1 MAVEVKIVLTILK
14 LYREGFNEK
23 VSIGESIEYRG
34 DKYIIIR
41 ILKINKHYFS
51 KSISLT
57 VRVIVQKVGDLSDY
71 YNYKR
76 EVIVDNRYDQS
87 KDDKRIVKI
96 GDIVFPEKGIAYEVV
111 SINSF
116 RYEFVDLVVEYS
128 VRLIV
133 PWSKEE
139 INEALKDERKS
150 TFKVLE
156 GEKK

>member
-1 MAVEVKIVLTILK
+1 MLTILN

-23 VSIGESIEYRG
+23 VSIGESIEYLG

-41 ILKINKHYFS
+41 ILKISKFYFS
-51 KSISLT
+51 QSIRLT
-57 VRVIVQKVGDLSDY
+57 VRVLVQKVGALSDY
-71 YNYKR
+71 YKCKR

-87 KDDKRIVKI
+87 KDDKRIIKI
-96 GDIVFPEKGIAYEVV
+96 GDIIFPKKGIAYEVV

-128 VRLIV
+128 VRLII

-139 INEALKDERKS
+139 INEAVKDERKS

-156 GEKK
+156 GGKV

>member
-1 MAVEVKIVLTILK
+1 MLTILK

-23 VSIGESIEYRG
+23 VSIGESIEYMG
-34 DKYIIIR
+34 DKYIVIR
-41 ILKINKHYFS
+41 ILEVKKHWGS
-51 KSISLT
+51 KSIILM
-57 VRVIVQKVGDLSDY
+57 VRVLVQKVGEPSNFR
-71 YNYKR
+71 NYKK
-76 EVIVDNRYDQS
+76 EAFLTKRYNQS
-87 KDDKRIVKI
+87 KDDKRIIKI
-96 GDIVFPEKGIAYEVV
+96 GDIIFPEKGVAYEVV

-128 VRLIV
+128 VRLII

>member
-1 MAVEVKIVLTILK
+1 MLTIIE

-23 VSIGESIEYRG
+23 VSIGESIEYLG

-41 ILKINKHYFS
+41 ILKISKFYFS
-51 KSISLT
+51 QSIRLT
-57 VRVIVQKVGDLSDY
+57 VRVLVQKVEALSDY
-71 YNYKR
+71 YNCKR

-87 KDDKRIVKI
+87 KDDKRIIKI
-96 GDIVFPEKGIAYEVV
+96 GDIIFPEKGIAYEVV

-128 VRLIV
+128 VRLII

-139 INEALKDERKS
+139 INEAVKDERKS

-156 GEKK
+156 GGKV

>member
-1 MAVEVKIVLTILK
+1 MLTILK

-23 VSIGESIEYRG
+23 VSIGESIEYLEE
-34 DKYIIIR
+34 KYIIIR
-41 ILKINKHYFS
+41 ILEIKKLYFS

-57 VRVIVQKVGDLSDY
+57 VRVLVQKVGSFSDY
-71 YNYKR
+71 YNCKR
-76 EVIVDNRYDQS
+76 EVIVDNRYNQS
-87 KDDKRIVKI
+87 KDDKRIIKI
-96 GDIVFPEKGIAYEVV
+96 GDIIFPEKGIAYEVV
-111 SINSF
+111 SINRF

-156 GEKK
+156 GGKV

>member
-1 MAVEVKIVLTILK
+1 MLAILK

-23 VSIGESIEYRG
+23 VSIGESIEYLG
-34 DKYIIIR
+34 EKYIIIR
-41 ILKINKHYFS
+41 ILEINKLYFS

-57 VRVIVQKVGDLSDY
+57 VRVLVQKVGVLSDY
-71 YNYKR
+71 YNCKR

-87 KDDKRIVKI
+87 KDNKRIIKI
-96 GDIVFPEKGIAYEVV
+96 GDIIFPEKGIAYEVV
-111 SINSF
+111 SINRF

>member
-1 MAVEVKIVLTILK
+1 MLTIMK
-14 LYREGFNEK
+14 LYKEGFNEK
-23 VSIGESIEYRG
+23 VSIGESIEYKG
-34 DKYIIIR
+34 DKYIVIR
-41 ILKINKHYFS
+41 ILEVKKLWSS

-57 VRVIVQKVGDLSDY
+57 VIVLVQKVGEPSNFR
-71 YNYKR
+71 NYKK
-76 EVIVDNRYDQS
+76 EAVLTNRYNQS
-87 KDDKRIVKI
+87 KDNKRIIKTGEI
-96 GDIVFPEKGIAYEVV
+96 ILSKEGIAYEVV

-116 RYEFVDLVVEYS
+116 RYEFVDLIIDYS

-156 GEKK
+156 GGKV